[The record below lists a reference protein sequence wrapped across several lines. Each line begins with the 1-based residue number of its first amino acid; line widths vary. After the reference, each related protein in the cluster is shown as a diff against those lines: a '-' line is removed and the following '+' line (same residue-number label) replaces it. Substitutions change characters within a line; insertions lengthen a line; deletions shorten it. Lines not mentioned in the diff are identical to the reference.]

1 MDALGRS
8 HSCRLPLAS
17 MLHSQSRGS
26 PLDSAGGP
34 SGENGTVNGA
44 ESPSLCGSL
53 GQTSPGDFCPFLEG
67 PGETLLEF
75 SSCHDKHHHLKAV
88 WLTIQTKWLC
98 ILADHLLEKNRLKAC
113 LLSVAQ
119 NSCLKK

>member
-1 MDALGRS
+1 MGVWVDALGRS
-8 HSCRLPLAS
+8 HSCRLRLAS

-34 SGENGTVNGA
+34 SGENETINGA
-44 ESPSLCGSL
+44 ESPLLCGSL
-53 GQTSPGDFCPFLEG
+53 GQISPCDFYPLLEG

-88 WLTIQTKWLC
+88 WLTIQTK
-98 ILADHLLEKNRLKAC
+98 
-113 LLSVAQ
+113 
-119 NSCLKK
+119 